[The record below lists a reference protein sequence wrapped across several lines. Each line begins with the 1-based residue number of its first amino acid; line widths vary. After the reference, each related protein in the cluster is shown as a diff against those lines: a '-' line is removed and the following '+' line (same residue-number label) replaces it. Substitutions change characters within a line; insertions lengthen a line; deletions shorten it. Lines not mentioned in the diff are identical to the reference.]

1 MRSGTRVLLAWEADE
16 VNSWNPVLAR
26 LLRADG
32 YEVVEVNRLD
42 ELRQLDL
49 RSFDVCLPR
58 FRMSCASMARIDE
71 LLCAGGIPMLNS
83 RDSRSACEN
92 KAVAHA
98 RFAMAKLAQP
108 GTIVIDADGNIDE
121 APGWDGET
129 LIKPLHGAR
138 SAGIE
143 ILDSPRKALSRA
155 RERAEALIVQE
166 MIWPARSWRV
176 IAGRSCGAVD
186 PYWRKPAH
194 EERLH
199 AISTG
204 ARIARDPAP
213 AAVNDLAVAMCE
225 AVGGDLLAADIL
237 ERDGEAWALEIN
249 HNFDAHGGDDAA
261 LQAFQVEI
269 DQLSIGSSPTGTPSS
284 TSRFAASGI

>member
-26 LLRADG
+26 LLRAND

-42 ELRQLDL
+42 ELRALNL
-49 RSFDVCLPR
+49 RAFDVCLPR
-58 FRMSCASMARIDE
+58 FRVSCASMARIDE
-71 LLCAGGIPMLNS
+71 LLCASGIPMLNS
-83 RDSRSACEN
+83 RDARSACEN

-98 RFAMAKLAQP
+98 RFAMAGLPQP
-108 GTIVIDADGNIDE
+108 GTIVIDADGNLDE
-121 APGWDGET
+121 APGWSGET
-129 LIKPLHGAR
+129 VIKPLHGAR

-143 ILDSPRKALSRA
+143 ILDSPGEALVRA
-155 RERAEALIVQE
+155 RDRAEAFVVQE

-176 IAGRSCGAVD
+176 IAGRASGAVD
-186 PYWRKPAH
+186 PYWRKPAC
-194 EERLH
+194 EERIH

-204 ARIARDPAP
+204 ARIARDPEP
-213 AAVNDLAVAMCE
+213 AAVSELAVAMCD

-261 LQAFQVEI
+261 LRAFQLEI
-269 DQLSIGSSPTGTPSS
+269 DQLSIGSSPRGTPSS
-284 TSRFAASGI
+284 TRRLAASGI